1 MLWLYVHFP
10 RLALE
15 AQFLGDSRALPQLL
29 LAPALQTVI
38 QCNDIALE
46 QGVRV
51 GMNKKTA
58 FCLLADCA
66 IANYDATTEA
76 EALNKLALLC
86 YRHAAQITLVPPQ
99 GLLLET
105 GSMLNIF
112 EGLNNYWQHLNDRL
126 TQSGFQFQMSTG
138 HTPNAAKLL
147 AEASVS
153 CCTEDK
159 RIVLQALSQLSV
171 EQLGLPA
178 NIEKKL
184 VAMGIRQYDK
194 LKQMP
199 RKELGYRFGLEL
211 VNHLNKLEQ
220 DNQPSTRFELPASFL
235 QTIHLNYEAEHAKG
249 LLFPLRRCLEH
260 LEVYLR
266 SRQLLCEKILI
277 KLTHRDGRASV
288 LAIPSVRGSY
298 LQTDW
303 LLLLQ
308 TQLDHTTLVAPV
320 VSVAVRAKDF
330 LPFREVPKDLLGDRP
345 VQADADLM
353 QSMLIARL
361 GAEQVHTLS
370 VEADPRPEASTMAI
384 DSRQR
389 QHTLFAKQWPTFL
402 LPQAKPINV
411 SRYQVISGPE
421 RIEGGW
427 WDAAPTRRDYYI
439 ATLNQQ
445 IHWIYRRDDGQW
457 FLHGVYA

>member
-1 MLWLYVHFP
+1 MLWLHVHFP

-29 LAPALQTVI
+29 LAPALQTII
-38 QCNDIALE
+38 QCNDLAQE
-46 QGVRV
+46 QGVQV

-66 IANYDATTEA
+66 IANYDISAEA

-86 YRHAAQITLVPPQ
+86 YRHAAQITLIPPQ

-105 GSMLNIF
+105 GSMLSIF
-112 EGLNNYWQHLNDRL
+112 DGLHNYWQRLTDRL
-126 TQSGFQFQMSTG
+126 KCSGFQFHMSTG

-147 AEASVS
+147 AEAGVS
-153 CCTEDK
+153 CCTTDK
-159 RIVLQALSQLSV
+159 DIVLQVLDQLAV
-171 EQLGLPA
+171 EQLSLPTK
-178 NIEKKL
+178 IEQKL
-184 VAMGIRQYDK
+184 ISMGIRQYNK
-194 LKQMP
+194 LKQIP
-199 RKELGYRFGLEL
+199 RKELGYRFGFEL
-211 VNHLNKLEQ
+211 VDHLNKLEQ
-220 DNQPSTRFELPASFL
+220 DNQPSTRFELPANFL

-249 LLFPLRRCLEH
+249 LLFPLRRCLKN

-298 LQTDW
+298 LQADW

-308 TQLDHTTLVAPV
+308 TQLDHTALIAPV
-320 VSVAVRAKDF
+320 VSVSLRAKDF
-330 LPFREVPKDLLGDRP
+330 LPFRQNPKDLLGDRP
-345 VQADADLM
+345 AQADADLM
-353 QSMLIARL
+353 QSILIARL
-361 GAEQVHTLS
+361 GAEQVHALS
-370 VEADPRPEASTMAI
+370 AEADPRPEASTSLI
-384 DSRQR
+384 DSRQK
-389 QHTLFAKQWPTFL
+389 QHSLFPKQWPVFL
-402 LPQAKPINV
+402 LPQAKPINIHKYSIV
-411 SRYQVISGPE
+411 SGPE

-445 IHWIYRRDDGQW
+445 THWIYRRDDGQW